1 MTFLEVE
8 VKISLSSKLRVPLIL
23 VAALGAIATTGVA
36 VATEG
41 SSRNYSPIAQ
51 GVRTADGRCGGER
64 GWCCFRNDK
73 GTITCMCV
81 ENWNLKDL
89 GCK

>member
-1 MTFLEVE
+1 MGIRL
-8 VKISLSSKLRVPLIL
+8 KVPLIL
-23 VAALGAIATTGVA
+23 SAALSAVATTA

-41 SSRNYSPIAQ
+41 LNYSPISKQIQ
-51 GVRTADGRCGGER
+51 GVRTSGPKCGGGT

-81 ENWNLKDL
+81 ENWNLKGF